1 MSRHAK
7 YLERIIA
14 RVESMRVEQGLPGLD
29 PLVRSLRGVYA
40 ERLLQAARDL
50 DAESVR
56 QAEED
61 PVLRDLLG

>member
-14 RVESMRVEQGLPGLD
+14 RVESMRVEQGLPDLD
-29 PLVRSLRGVYA
+29 PLVRSLRGVYS

-50 DAESVR
+50 DDESIR
-56 QAEED
+56 QADED